1 MVVAGEGD
9 IDLSGLLSELRGVQ
23 CWKWIEQSLR
33 ILEGR
38 GEELLGLLD
47 VHFGGKDLHSGRSF
61 ENFRSL
67 T

>member
-1 MVVAGEGD
+1 MLEVERAV
-9 IDLSGLLSELRGVQ
+9 I
-23 CWKWIEQSLR
+23 SLCVR
-33 ILEGR
+33 ILKGR